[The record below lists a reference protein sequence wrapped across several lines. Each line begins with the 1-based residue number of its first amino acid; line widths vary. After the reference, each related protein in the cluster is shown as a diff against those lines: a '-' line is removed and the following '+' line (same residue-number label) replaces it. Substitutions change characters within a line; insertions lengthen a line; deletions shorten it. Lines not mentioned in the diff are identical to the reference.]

1 MRVRVLQDCKG
12 FVGGRMRY
20 GGEEFDLVPIKGA
33 KRTLTAKEQF
43 SSDWME
49 EIKQLGPKP
58 KNSAPAIDL
67 AEEISD

>member
-1 MRVRVLQDCKG
+1 
-12 FVGGRMRY
+12 MRY